1 MSKKYWCEYCGSVF
15 HTEAAAI
22 RCTKLKACRGL
33 GFPPKPVL
41 GSCKV
46 RASAAILARTAGDLL
61 MKSPAAR
68 SCVRAQKMGQR
79 IMDWSDRSYKALE
92 ANTPISLGCATRIHR
107 GLTDFVEESIWK
119 NTVALPNLYVIE
131 VADRY
136 VFDAIV
142 FVEDIIQAGSH
153 RKFWFQEQ
161 HPEWLLYDA
170 VSTPLAVYISQ
181 MKLRR
186 QTSGLIDQALQDY
199 GDPNRPRNPKEV
211 RPVEVDLLG
220 EMLDH
225 CWRDE
230 LRAWRFLQGALG
242 TARKDI
248 LAHGTKESVD
258 LTVHD
263 PDKAYIAL
271 TDYIWAEDAPMAKK
285 PEKKLK
291 CWLVDDRHWVIAEN
305 RQRAK
310 LILTSDVG
318 LIGDMVTGVNPSK
331 KLYDEKGQFIETVEE
346 MIGRY
351 GRETY
356 VGRA

>member
-1 MSKKYWCEYCGSVF
+1 MSKKYWCEYCGTVF
-15 HTEAAAI
+15 HTEIAAT

-33 GFPPKPVL
+33 GFPPKAVL
-41 GSCKV
+41 GRV
-46 RASAAILARTAGDLL
+46 RIRASAAILARTAGDLL
-61 MKSPAAR
+61 QKSPAAR
-68 SCVRAQKMGQR
+68 SCDKPKKMGQR
-79 IMDWSDRSYKALE
+79 IMDWSDRAYKALE

-107 GLTDFVEESIWK
+107 GLTDFVEEKIWK

-136 VFDAIV
+136 VFDAIEV
-142 FVEDIIQAGSH
+142 ISEIIEAQAH
-153 RKFWFQEQ
+153 RQFWFQETN
-161 HPEWLLYDA
+161 PEWLLYDA
-170 VSTPLAVYISQ
+170 VSTPLAIYISQ

-186 QTSGLIDQALQDY
+186 QTNGVISQALQDY

-230 LRAWRFLQGALG
+230 LRAWRFLQGALA

-271 TDYIWAEDAPMAKK
+271 TDYIWAEEAPAPKE
-285 PEKKLK
+285 EKKLK
-291 CWLVDDRHWVIAEN
+291 CWLVDNRHWVIAEN
-305 RQRAK
+305 RKRA
-310 LILTSDVG
+310 LYILVKDTG
-318 LIGDMVTGVNPSK
+318 LIGKAVAGMDPSK
-331 KLYDEKGQFIETVEE
+331 KLYDEQGQYCETVSELVS
-346 MIGRY
+346 RY
-351 GRETY
+351 GQEVY
-356 VGRA
+356 VGRS